1 MLLAVTHSGKFH
13 ADDVL
18 SWSLLQY
25 FYPQTYTLTRTRDE
39 KVFVQADIIFDVGG
53 IFDSKNCKFDHHQHD
68 YTGPYSS
75 AGMLLE
81 WLLQTQKISSE
92 LYNHLKIDLVDFV
105 DDVDNGRIKPQK
117 GQPDFTTM
125 IDCYNEGCSSLEEY
139 DQAFQK
145 ASDMAYHIVKS
156 LVLKHQNLQ
165 RNILVVKAE
174 MDLATQQERN
184 FLFFSDYVSWKDA
197 YFSINPQH
205 SSEFVIFP
213 SLQGNWTT
221 VAIPPHFD
229 SFEQKKSLPK
239 HWAGY
244 MGDQIIQI
252 TGKSSAIF
260 CHKNRFICAFSSLI
274 DMIDALVEEN
284 MLHHPN
290 MKEWLTQLPNNINKE

>member
-25 FYPQTYTLTRTRDE
+25 FLPQTYTLTRTRDE
-39 KVFVQADIIFDVGG
+39 DVFAQADIIFDVGG
-53 IFDSKNCKFDHHQHD
+53 TFDQKNCKFDHHQHD
-68 YTGPYSS
+68 YKGPYSS

-81 WLLQTQKISSE
+81 WLFQIKKISSG
-92 LYNHLKIDLVDFV
+92 LYEHLKNELVDFV

-139 DQAFQK
+139 DSAFQK
-145 ASDMAYHIVKS
+145 ASSMAYDIVQS
-156 LVLKHQNLQ
+156 LVLRYQNLQ
-165 RNILVVKAE
+165 RNILTVKAE
-174 MDLATQQERN
+174 MILATQQKRN
-184 FLFFSDYVSWKDA
+184 FLFFTDYVSWKDA
-197 YFSINPQH
+197 YFSIDPHH
-205 SSEFVIFP
+205 SSDFVIYP

-221 VAIPPHFD
+221 VAIPPNANSFD
-229 SFEQKKSLPK
+229 QKKPLPK

-244 MGDQIIQI
+244 MGDEIIQI

-260 CHKNRFICAFSSLI
+260 CHKNRFICAFSNLV

-284 MLHHPN
+284 MLYHPN
-290 MKEWLTQLPNNINKE
+290 IKDWITQAQIRKQP